1 MSSGIGR
8 CRSVSETPVRHPK
21 RESGHEAAVAQGTGS
36 CRGVP
41 EKPGC
46 HDPEEA
52 RRPPLRTSRM
62 RTWTPLAI
70 CSLAAVGLI
79 AGCGPEPQPDREA
92 FAGQPVPDPVSL
104 PASAFP
110 SMTGETFHL
119 AEDTRGRVTLLFIG
133 YTYCPDIC
141 PVHLANLAAVLND
154 LPLEQSREVRT
165 VFLTADPVRDTPER
179 LREWLG
185 ALDRSF
191 VGLRGSRGEVNAL
204 EDALGLPRSVVS
216 PADDPAEY
224 FVGHAGQVLAFDRE
238 GVARLAYPWGVRQ
251 RDWRRD
257 LPRLIRG
264 EWPPMAGR

>member
-1 MSSGIGR
+1 MRIRISAVMS
-8 CRSVSETPVRHPK
+8 CL
-21 RESGHEAAVAQGTGS
+21 A
-36 CRGVP
+36 
-41 EKPGC
+41 
-46 HDPEEA
+46 
-52 RRPPLRTSRM
+52 TSSA
-62 RTWTPLAI
+62 L
-70 CSLAAVGLI
+70 
-79 AGCGPEPQPDREA
+79 AGCGPAPQVDRES
-92 FAGQPVPDPVSL
+92 FAGEPVAEAVRLPDVSL
-104 PASAFP
+104 PT
-110 SMTGETFHL
+110 MTGEQFEL
-119 AEDTRGRVTLLFIG
+119 ARDTRGRVTLLFIG
-133 YTYCPDIC
+133 YTYCPDVC
-141 PVHLANLAAVLND
+141 PVHLANLAAVLTD

-191 VGLRGSRGEVNAL
+191 VGLRGTREEVNAV

-216 PADDPAEY
+216 PSEDPAEY

-264 EWPPMAGR
+264 EWPAPASPSVPAGG

>member
-1 MSSGIGR
+1 MRLRIS
-8 CRSVSETPVRHPK
+8 
-21 RESGHEAAVAQGTGS
+21 AA
-36 CRGVP
+36 
-41 EKPGC
+41 
-46 HDPEEA
+46 
-52 RRPPLRTSRM
+52 TSF
-62 RTWTPLAI
+62 LATTA
-70 CSLAAVGLI
+70 LL
-79 AGCGPEPQPDREA
+79 AGCGPAPQVDREA
-92 FAGQPVPDPVSL
+92 FAGEPVAEAVRLPDVAL
-104 PASAFP
+104 PT
-110 SMTGETFHL
+110 MTGEVFEL
-119 AEDTRGRVTLLFIG
+119 ARDTRGQVTLLFIG

-141 PVHLANLAAVLND
+141 PVHLANLAAVLTD

-191 VGLRGSRGEVNAL
+191 VGLRGTREEVNAV
-204 EDALGLPRSVVS
+204 EDSLGLPRSVVS

-238 GVARLAYPWGVRQ
+238 GVARLAYPWGIRQ

-264 EWPPMAGR
+264 EWPVRAASPTTVTGG